1 MNSFYKGK
9 ILIATP
15 DISNDIFSRS
25 VVLIIEHDAEGAL
38 GLILNKKNETINI
51 PMSVIFSFPTDV
63 YEGGP
68 VDSGELFFILKN
80 APADTNA
87 IKITDEYCAT
97 PDFEPVLNAVLNK
110 TLTPNSIKV
119 FSGYSGWGK
128 GQLESE
134 ISRGVWKVVGNY
146 PLDLTAPYNHNLWK
160 DIMKSLGGNNALWAN
175 APEDISMN

>member
-1 MNSFYKGK
+1 MNSLYKGK

-15 DISNDIFSRS
+15 DISGDIFSRS

-38 GLILNKKNETINI
+38 GLILNKKNKTMSI
-51 PMSVIFSFPTDV
+51 PMSVIFSSPTDV

-68 VDSGELFFILKN
+68 VDSGQLFFILKN

-87 IKITDEYCAT
+87 IKITDEYSAT
-97 PDFEPVLNAVLNK
+97 PDFEPVLDAVLNN
-110 TLTPNSIKV
+110 TLAPNSIKV

-146 PLDLTAPYNHNLWK
+146 PLDFTAPYDHHLWK

-175 APEDISMN
+175 TPEDISMN